1 MIAFPTETTKN
12 GASIEQIRGVAAMRC
27 EPPAPTRTGPPAPD
41 PAWAEALRLV
51 DSRAAAG
58 VNPDLDRAALA
69 IIRAKLAEIEGRT
82 GRGFDVLS
90 TADIFGPLAPRVHP
104 IRGLAMTAGPPCLFL
119 SFSYGGKSVV
129 LQDLMLSLATGTRV
143 WGNFQPAVGELEVD
157 QDPRA

>member
-1 MIAFPTETTKN
+1 MILPTQENAKN

-82 GRGFDVLS
+82 ARGLELVGVES
-90 TADIFGPLAPRVHP
+90 IFAKLAPTP
-104 IRGLAMTAGPPCLFL
+104 WLCEGLQLTPG
-119 SFSYGGKSVV
+119 
-129 LQDLMLSLATGTRV
+129 R
-143 WGNFQPAVGELEVD
+143 PASGCHV
-157 QDPRA
+157 R